1 MLQNPQN
8 QTVFEGQ
15 GTILEC
21 EFSGDPK
28 PKVVWEK
35 NNEALLNGQD
45 NYKINGSQ
53 LIIENARLEFNG
65 LYSCEASIGNI
76 RRRSKKG
83 QLTVQGI
90 NFGKLNCV

>member
-8 QTVFEGQ
+8 RTVIEGQ
-15 GTILEC
+15 DTILEC

-35 NNEALLNGQD
+35 NKEALHEED
-45 NYKINGSQ
+45 DYKINGSQ